1 MADLNIIRQHILNN
15 GIDYCHYT
23 LAQLIHRS
31 IPDAS
36 EMCLWLAVLVNLEID
51 KANVC
56 LAVESIEEKSKAC
69 GWRDIPGLDELQD
82 IIANCPVIGRPG
94 DVRPLIAD
102 NDKLYLH
109 RYFHYET
116 GISQHLLARTGQ
128 PQPVLEEQARFLDS
142 LFPAEPVDHGID
154 MQKIAAI
161 VCSLHPL
168 AIISGGPGTGK
179 TYTVSKVL
187 AIMSQQQPDIRI
199 QLAAPTGKA
208 AMRLSQ
214 SIASLG
220 QLLELDDSLQ
230 QRIPQQALTL
240 HRLLGLD
247 RYSHRP
253 RYHRANPLDC
263 DLLVVDEASMIDQQ
277 MMAMLCDAL
286 TADARLILLG
296 DKDQLASVEAGSVF
310 ADLCGGLQSTA
321 FNPAQRHLVAQ
332 AWQYEL
338 QLNQSTHALAD
349 QLVVLDKSH
358 RFDASS
364 AIGSL
369 ASCINRGQSQQCLQ
383 IMGNQDSRV
392 SWSQIEDA
400 LLVTALQQQADSIYW
415 QMIEAAD
422 IDQAF
427 ALFHQFQILCA
438 VWSGPAGVHNIN
450 AIIEQHLKQRSGI
463 DNMLQYYQ
471 GKPLMV
477 TRNVY
482 EYDLFNGDIGIIWP
496 DQDEE
501 LKIWFETG
509 HADYRVLSL
518 SQLPQHEI
526 AYAMTVHK
534 SQGSEF
540 EHVLMLFPSEDVE
553 VLTRE
558 LFYTAIT
565 RAAESLEIWGQADII
580 TQTIERQTQRVSGL
594 MQRLQVSSNTS
605 GD

>member
-15 GIDYCHYT
+15 GIDYCHFT
-23 LAQLIHRS
+23 LAQYINRS
-31 IPDAS
+31 IPEAS
-36 EMCLWLAVLVNLEID
+36 ELCLWLAVLVNLEID
-51 KANVC
+51 QANVC
-56 LAVESIEEKSKAC
+56 LDIESVSEKSAAW
-69 GWRDIPGLDELQD
+69 GWREIPGLEQLQND
-82 IIANCPVIGRPG
+82 IADCPVIGRPG

-102 NDKLYLH
+102 NGKLYLH

-116 GISQHLLARTGQ
+116 SISQHLLARTGQ
-128 PQPVLEEQARFLDS
+128 QPLLVESQIKNIDSVFAAEQGD
-142 LFPAEPVDHGID
+142 PEVD

-168 AIISGGPGTGK
+168 VIISGGPGTGK
-179 TYTVSKVL
+179 TYTVSRVL
-187 AIMSQQQPDIRI
+187 AILIQQQPDIKI

-214 SIASLG
+214 SIVKLHQRLG
-220 QLLELDDSLQ
+220 LDDAIQ

-240 HRLLGLD
+240 HRLLAID
-247 RYSHRP
+247 RYHHRP
-253 RYHRANPLDC
+253 RYHQANPLDC

-277 MMAMLCDAL
+277 MMAMLCNAL
-286 TADARLILLG
+286 APDARLILLG
-296 DKDQLASVEAGSVF
+296 DKDQLSSVEAGSVF
-310 ADLCGGLQSTA
+310 ADLCGGLQSTG
-321 FNPAQRHLVAQ
+321 FNQAQRYLLAQ

-338 QLNQSTHALAD
+338 KLNQSTHALAD

-364 AIGSL
+364 AIGKL
-369 ASCINRGQSQQCLQ
+369 ASTINRGQSHQCLQ
-383 IMGNQDSRV
+383 IMDNQDNNIQ
-392 SWSQIEDA
+392 WLPMEDRRLAVA
-400 LLVTALQQQADSIYW
+400 LKQQADNVYW
-415 QMIEAAD
+415 QMMQAAD

-427 ALFHQFQILCA
+427 ALFHRYQILSA

-450 AIIEQHLKQRSGI
+450 TIIEQHLKLKSGI
-463 DNMLQYYQ
+463 DQNLQYYQ

-482 EYDLFNGDIGIIWP
+482 EYNLFNGDIGIIWP
-496 DQDEE
+496 DQDGE
-501 LKIWFETG
+501 LKIWFASG
-509 HADYRVLSL
+509 HAEYRVLSL

-540 EHVLMLFPSEDVE
+540 EHVLMVLPFEDVE

-558 LFYTAIT
+558 LLYTAIT
-565 RAAESLEIWGQADII
+565 RAAKSLEIWGQADII
-580 TQTIERQTQRVSGL
+580 TRTIERKTQRVSGL
-594 MQRLQVSSNTS
+594 MQRLQLTATRP
-605 GD
+605 